1 MRPAILTLNA
11 GSSSLK
17 FAVFEDSEVLPALLR
32 GEIENIEN
40 KPSLKVTDGDGIVI
54 IDAHPLPA
62 PSYDDILAELL
73 HWVDEHLDGYRVTA
87 VGHRVVHGGAQFI
100 EPQCVTPQLF
110 SALEQLI
117 PLAPLHQPHNLS
129 PIRSIGLTHPA
140 LAQVVCFDTAF
151 HHTMPKV
158 AKRIALPQEYES
170 QGVRRYGF
178 HGLSY
183 EYIAGQLRAVAPE
196 VALKKVIVAHL
207 GNGASLCALQN
218 GQSVDTTMGFSALD
232 GLVMGT
238 RCGALDPGVVLY
250 LTETLGLTPTAIEDL
265 LYKKAGLLGVS
276 GISGDMR
283 VLLAS
288 LDSRAQDAIELFV
301 FHVAKQIASLAASLQ
316 GLDGV
321 VFTAG
326 IGEHAVMV
334 RERIGTAIRWL
345 GVEIDQKTNA
355 SSAITISTAGSCV
368 PVFVIP
374 TNEELVIARH
384 TRRILAAVSGSECR

>member
-140 LAQVVCFDTAF
+140 LVQVVCFDTAF

-345 GVEIDQKTNA
+345 GVEIDKKTNA
-355 SSAITISTAGSCV
+355 SSAITISTAGSSV

>member
-345 GVEIDQKTNA
+345 GVEIDKKTNA
-355 SSAITISTAGSCV
+355 SSAITISTAGSSV

>member
-40 KPSLKVTDGDGIVI
+40 KPSLKVTDADGIVI

-345 GVEIDQKTNA
+345 GVEIDKKTNA
-355 SSAITISTAGSCV
+355 SSAITISTAGSSV